1 MGYLASTVDRQCDGG
16 QGDMSSIAFDTKRI
30 SVAPDVIAPDGCE
43 VRVLCATPRGGM
55 AVFTLAPGMVAKA
68 VAHRTI
74 EEIWYFTRG
83 QGRMWRKS
91 GDRDDITEIAAG
103 ISINIPLGTHF
114 QLCCD
119 GAEPLEAVAATMPP
133 WPGDG
138 EAILVAGRWE
148 PTV

>member
-1 MGYLASTVDRQCDGG
+1 
-16 QGDMSSIAFDTKRI
+16 MSSTAFDTKRI
-30 SVAPDVIAPDGCE
+30 GAAPDVIATDGCE

-74 EEIWYFTRG
+74 EEIWYVVRG
-83 QGRMWRKS
+83 RGRIWRKS
-91 GDRDDITEIAAG
+91 ADRQEVTELAAG
-103 ISINIPLGTHF
+103 ISVSIPSGTQF
-114 QLCCD
+114 QVRCD
-119 GAEPLEAVAATMPP
+119 GEEPLEAVAATMPP

-138 EAILVAGRWE
+138 EATIVAGKWR